1 MIRMNVKSDWHI
13 PRTIEEV
20 DKVNK
25 DCEAR
30 SGKVVNDEAKAT
42 VVVRSGEL
50 KDSIEHEG
58 GIITA
63 LADHAKFVELGTHK
77 MRAQPFLRPA
87 LINMKERILAIF
99 KEGFK

>member
-1 MIRMNVKSDWHI
+1 MIGLETKSNWYI
-13 PRTIEEV
+13 PRVVGEV

-25 DCEAR
+25 DCEAK
-30 SGKVVNDEAKAT
+30 SGKIVANEARRT

-50 KDSIEHEG
+50 RDSIEQEG
-58 GIITA
+58 GTVTA
-63 LADHAKFVELGTHK
+63 TADHAKFVELGTYK

-87 LINMKERILAIF
+87 LVNMARRILAIF